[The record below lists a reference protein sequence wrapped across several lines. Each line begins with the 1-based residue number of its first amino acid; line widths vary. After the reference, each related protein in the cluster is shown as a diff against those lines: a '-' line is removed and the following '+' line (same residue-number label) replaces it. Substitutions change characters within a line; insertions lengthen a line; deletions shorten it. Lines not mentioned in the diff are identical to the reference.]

1 MPNITYY
8 SLNGVMFGKWPGKSV
23 RQKDGRITK
32 TGQIHLGKVI
42 SREKHIFWKRSL
54 GYYHFD
60 TETQECSEV
69 SPDDMP
75 AAPAEQDGARKALPV
90 IVDFGDAY
98 FLDRLIRGI
107 GYDAVLKSI
116 PCSNYETLRAMLMF
130 YILDSGIPGDALA
143 WYRQNYVSYLFP
155 GANITSLRL
164 TELLVSIG
172 DFKSLRTFFRK
183 HLEYVR
189 TSAGKDPG
197 ILVDSGSAFSDSAAE
212 SSLRLLL
219 AVQKGTGLP
228 LYFESVPDDTG
239 SIAAVHTLSRISAM
253 LQELGY
259 QAPCGRDPCSDKEA
273 GSGQAGNFASPGT
286 EQFFAFGRNCQRFI
300 PSGASDENELRG
312 HLLLAFIASLFSAL
326 IKNRLD
332 NAGETYLEL
341 PEVSCGKG
349 DEDIKRDRDK
359 DSNED
364 SDEED
369 IFEIEPESASGEGR
383 QPAKF
388 LKQQA
393 YPEIAGL
400 SPRELFRELRGHK
413 ADVFPAIFI
422 ASSQTPR
429 LRQIYEAFGIAP
441 PFHARRSGKEIT
453 PCDAEDI
460 PLKDRISRS
469 MIFARKC
476 YAVSPEVQVR
486 IKVIIE
492 EKVREREELKG
503 KLKADPAA
511 SDLPESSG
519 GPEHANTPEDPPQ
532 LKRKGGGRP
541 KGAKNKKTLEREQ
554 RIRDGL
560 EAPPVVRHTI
570 GRPPGAKN
578 RATLERERKIA
589 SGEIILPPKREPG
602 RPKGSR
608 DTSPRKRRNAAKES

>member
-1 MPNITYY
+1 M
-8 SLNGVMFGKWPGKSV
+8 LWPG
-23 RQKDGRITK
+23 
-32 TGQIHLGKVI
+32 TGII
-42 SREKHIFWKRSL
+42 MCRTCFR
-54 GYYHFD
+54 
-60 TETQECSEV
+60 
-69 SPDDMP
+69 
-75 AAPAEQDGARKALPV
+75 
-90 IVDFGDAY
+90 
-98 FLDRLIRGI
+98 
-107 GYDAVLKSI
+107 
-116 PCSNYETLRAMLMF
+116 
-130 YILDSGIPGDALA
+130 
-143 WYRQNYVSYLFP
+143 

-164 TELLVSIG
+164 TELLVGIG

-189 TSAGKDPG
+189 TSAGKDSG

-228 LYFESVPDDTG
+228 LYFESVG

-259 QAPCGRDPCSDKEA
+259 QAPCGRDPCSEKEA

-349 DEDIKRDRDK
+349 DEDIKRDSDK

-369 IFEIEPESASGEGR
+369 IFEIELESASGEGR

-429 LRQIYEAFGIAP
+429 LRQLYEAFGIAP
-441 PFHARRSGKEIT
+441 PCQARRAGKERT
-453 PCDAEDI
+453 PWDAEDI

-519 GPEHANTPEDPPQ
+519 GRSLLIPRKIRRSSRERTADVPRGLKTRKLWNGSKGSGTV
-532 LKRKGGGRP
+532 LKRRLLCGIP
-541 KGAKNKKTLEREQ
+541 
-554 RIRDGL
+554 
-560 EAPPVVRHTI
+560 
-570 GRPPGAKN
+570 
-578 RATLERERKIA
+578 
-589 SGEIILPPKREPG
+589 
-602 RPKGSR
+602 
-608 DTSPRKRRNAAKES
+608 